1 MDEYQEVFGVAPEET
16 EPAAGE
22 NEREGAGPAPEA
34 GENVQGVAAPG
45 TEQVREN
52 TEEEPP
58 EGAPGRE
65 EQEAAERHRQA
76 QLRRQREEQER
87 RSAQQQ
93 SRDKIYADIFSGQ
106 VNPFTGRP
114 ITSEADYN
122 AWRQE
127 KERRD
132 AQQQRQLS
140 EQRLRDAGLPADTL
154 RDLIRQ
160 EVEHHPVVLQARQ
173 ATMRSAL
180 ERARTV
186 REQAGAAIAK
196 SLQAI
201 SKEFPEVKTLED
213 IAKMPTAGRFNEL
226 VQRGATLED
235 AFWLAN
241 RQELDR
247 RHRAASRQA
256 AIRAAQGKDHLSAGV
271 GREAPETV
279 EVPAD
284 LAESYREMMPGATDK
299 EIRAAYARYLKDI
312 GKL

>member
-1 MDEYQEVFGVAPEET
+1 
-16 EPAAGE
+16 
-22 NEREGAGPAPEA
+22 
-34 GENVQGVAAPG
+34 
-45 TEQVREN
+45 
-52 TEEEPP
+52 
-58 EGAPGRE
+58 
-65 EQEAAERHRQA
+65 
-76 QLRRQREEQER
+76 
-87 RSAQQQ
+87 
-93 SRDKIYADIFSGQ
+93 
-106 VNPFTGRP
+106 
-114 ITSEADYN
+114 
-122 AWRQE
+122 
-127 KERRD
+127 
-132 AQQQRQLS
+132 
-140 EQRLRDAGLPADTL
+140 
-154 RDLIRQ
+154 
-160 EVEHHPVVLQARQ
+160 
-173 ATMRSAL
+173 MRSAL

-256 AIRAAQGKDHLSAGV
+256 AISAAQGKDHLSAGV

-299 EIRAAYARYLKDI
+299 EIRAAYARYLQGHRKTVKRMPLQI
-312 GKL
+312 MKGEKTRHFCCRAWTWARPRPSNTARPRRRKL